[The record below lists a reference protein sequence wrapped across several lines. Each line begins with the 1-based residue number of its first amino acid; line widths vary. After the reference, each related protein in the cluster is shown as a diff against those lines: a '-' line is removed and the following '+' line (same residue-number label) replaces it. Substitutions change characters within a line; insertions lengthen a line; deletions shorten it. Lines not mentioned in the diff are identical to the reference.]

1 MVRFL
6 ELVIIELRLDIGDGS
21 VSGFAG
27 LEIDKTHIIDFE
39 GLSDGVFRRWNLQA
53 TVES

>member
-1 MVRFL
+1 MIGFL
-6 ELVIIELRLDIGDGS
+6 ELVVVELRLDIGDGS